1 MAIEDK
7 IKWDKKYKETSSLL
21 KDRPHSRKLEELV
34 NKVKGTKALEIAC
47 GTGRNSVYLAQ
58 NGFQVDAMDISEVAL
73 QFLDKKGY
81 ENITTKLVDLEGLVP
96 QSDSYDIIVK
106 TNYLDRN
113 IIPYLGKALKKGGVL
128 FIETYMHH
136 ESNTKPGSNP
146 DYLLKAGELKT
157 FFDNSYEVVDYDE
170 FDNEP
175 FERYRMKKQSI
186 IVKKLQAFKKVI

>member
-58 NGFQVDAMDISEVAL
+58 KGFEVDALDISEVAL
-73 QFLDKKGY
+73 QFLDKKGHGAI
-81 ENITTKLVDLEGLVP
+81 NTKLVDLEGYEP
-96 QSDSYDIIVK
+96 SKNSYDVIVM
-106 TNYLDRN
+106 TNYLDRG
-113 IIPYLGKALKKGGVL
+113 IIPHLVQALKKEGIL
-128 FIETYMHH
+128 YIETYMHH

-146 DYLLKAGELKT
+146 DFLLKANELKS
-157 FFDNSYEVVDYDE
+157 FFDEGCEILDYEE
-170 FDNEP
+170 FDNEA
-175 FERYRMKKQSI
+175 FEKYRMKKQS
-186 IVKKLQAFKKVI
+186 VAVRRL